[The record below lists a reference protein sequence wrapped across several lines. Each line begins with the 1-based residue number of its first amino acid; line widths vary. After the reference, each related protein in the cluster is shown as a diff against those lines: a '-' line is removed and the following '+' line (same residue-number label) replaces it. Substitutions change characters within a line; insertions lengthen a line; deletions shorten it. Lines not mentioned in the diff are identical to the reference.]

1 MVPKGAKQLTGA
13 FFACES
19 LLYIWF
25 LSMDL
30 WGEGNSSLVKYA
42 SILLCLAFSMWETF
56 RWGGERL
63 ICLALFLTAWA
74 DWYLLVLNR
83 HYALGVGIFCC
94 VQLCYFLRLWRES
107 GGRSWWGA
115 RLMLALGTLA
125 GLWVLG
131 QFTVLNSLVAVYF
144 TAFLCSAGLS
154 MTLWGK
160 RMRLFSLGLVLF
172 LCCDVWVGIFNAHSL
187 LPNGFYAFARVG
199 MWLFYLPAQVLISL
213 SALPEAWFGG
223 MKVEK

>member
-1 MVPKGAKQLTGA
+1 MPKGAKQLTGA
-13 FFACES
+13 FLACES

-42 SILLCLAFSMWETF
+42 SILLCLAFSMWETL

-107 GGRSWWGA
+107 GGRSWWG
-115 RLMLALGTLA
+115 RG
-125 GLWVLG
+125 
-131 QFTVLNSLVAVYF
+131 
-144 TAFLCSAGLS
+144 
-154 MTLWGK
+154 
-160 RMRLFSLGLVLF
+160 
-172 LCCDVWVGIFNAHSL
+172 
-187 LPNGFYAFARVG
+187 
-199 MWLFYLPAQVLISL
+199 
-213 SALPEAWFGG
+213 
-223 MKVEK
+223 